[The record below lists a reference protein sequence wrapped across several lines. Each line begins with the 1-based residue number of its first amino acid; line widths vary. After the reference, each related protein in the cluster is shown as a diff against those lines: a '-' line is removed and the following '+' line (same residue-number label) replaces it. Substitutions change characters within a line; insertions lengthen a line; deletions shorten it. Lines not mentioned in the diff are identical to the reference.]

1 MQKHRLS
8 SVTLG
13 LFFSQGLQSLIV
25 DVGHHGCPT
34 KKILDFKWSKKAEIT
49 LETISFLVKYF
60 YQYFQIFS
68 VFINKML
75 SIFQNLLAL
84 WQRKR
89 KNTHAAVNEKRKSW
103 ILFYNR
109 LFYKAL

>member
-60 YQYFQIFS
+60 YQLQVTTIKNKLKTLK
-68 VFINKML
+68 FI
-75 SIFQNLLAL
+75 
-84 WQRKR
+84 
-89 KNTHAAVNEKRKSW
+89 
-103 ILFYNR
+103 
-109 LFYKAL
+109 